1 MTGYG
6 IGGMTKKGHIT
17 GFFKERGEK
26 NMQKVKV
33 LFITIWSLLFS
44 WLGILAFPV
53 LLLIVGNITDYITGI
68 MASKYRDEQVNSYKG
83 MRGIYKKVGMWILIF
98 IGWMIDML
106 INYTVQYIGLAISL
120 PYIVATVVAVW
131 LICNEI
137 ISILENLIDIGVEI
151 PPFLMPLAKMIKGQ
165 VEDKT
170 KLE

>member
-1 MTGYG
+1 
-6 IGGMTKKGHIT
+6 
-17 GFFKERGEK
+17 
-26 NMQKVKV
+26 MQKAKA
-33 LFITIWSLLFS
+33 LFITVWSVLFS
-44 WLGILAFPV
+44 CLGILAMPV
-53 LLLIVGNITDYITGI
+53 ILLVIGNVTDYVTGI
-68 MASKYRDEQVNSYKG
+68 MASKYRKEQVSSYKG
-83 MRGIYKKVGMWILIF
+83 IRGIYKKVGMWILIF
-98 IGWMIDML
+98 IGWMMDML